1 MDTTQRAGQ
10 AADCPLCGELP
21 DEVIVKT
28 GRDQPFPA
36 AFDKLIRVSGEFTS
50 WGDSS
55 LDYRCPD
62 CGAKFVCELH
72 NSFTGSGVNDEA
84 VIMRASVKAA
94 TDQASSP
101 SDDRAAAAAA
111 EAERAAVEAA
121 YARMAVTLTAEFKYF
136 RRDTLVLHGTLGRQ
150 QVGAGG
156 NVCTLYCDKAI
167 KLPPAE
173 IESIPQIE
181 SLRIQFCP
189 ALDLAV
195 TFLMLSYLPNLKS
208 LQLKSCGIKELPP
221 EIAALTTVVDFDLGN
236 EGLLDT
242 NEFTTFPPEFAS
254 MKRLRSL
261 RLHDNTQF
269 EAFPPEVATMTSL
282 RHINLR
288 GFRRLPKNIEL
299 FPNLEDLKLTYSV
312 ILPRQVEPLI
322 ARPNGLKSVTVGEAY
337 YNMFKELT
345 AEYPNFSVAQ
355 EQTSFR
361 GNY

>member
-1 MDTTQRAGQ
+1 MDTTQREDQTAN
-10 AADCPLCGELP
+10 CPLCGELP
-21 DEVIVKT
+21 DETVVRT

-36 AFDKLIRVSGEFTS
+36 AFNKLIHVSGEFTS

-84 VIMRASVKAA
+84 VITRASVMAA
-94 TDQASSP
+94 REQASSP
-101 SDDRAAAAAA
+101 SDDRAVAAAVAAA
-111 EAERAAVEAA
+111 EAERAAALEAA

-136 RRDTLVLHGTLGRQ
+136 GRDTLVLHGTSGRQ
-150 QVGAGG
+150 QVGASG

-299 FPNLEDLKLTYSV
+299 LPNLEDLKLT
-312 ILPRQVEPLI
+312 
-322 ARPNGLKSVTVGEAY
+322 
-337 YNMFKELT
+337 
-345 AEYPNFSVAQ
+345 
-355 EQTSFR
+355 
-361 GNY
+361 